1 MGDTNDVDDVDDV
14 DDNPYPRWAY
24 LGTANGLVIGHEIGL
39 FNLREVAPGF
49 HLGAAAAIIGREDW
63 ALVVDFD
70 GLSRD
75 AVNRGAYPKA
85 AHVEVLQFTDGR
97 SFPPGHLDRALAL
110 LNEYRE
116 HHWRGPILF
125 HCAAGMSRSP
135 SAAYAMLRVA
145 YDLPHE
151 EALRRIQVPNGDGY
165 PLART
170 LNSAIEWVRG
180 KGR

>member
-1 MGDTNDVDDVDDV
+1 MPNDVDDVNDV
-14 DDNPYPRWAY
+14 NDNPYPRWAY
-24 LGTANGLVIGHEIGL
+24 IETASRLVIGHEIGL
-39 FNLREVAPGF
+39 FNLREVASGF
-49 HLGAAAAIIGREDW
+49 HLGAAAAATGRKDW

-70 GLSRD
+70 GLSQDADNRD
-75 AVNRGAYPKA
+75 CYPTTA
-85 AHVEVLQFTDGR
+85 RVEVLRFTDGR
-97 SFPPGHLDRALAL
+97 SFPPGHLDRALVL

-116 HHWRGPILF
+116 RGPILF

-145 YDLPHE
+145 YELPHE

-165 PLART
+165 PLPRT

-180 KGR
+180 QGR